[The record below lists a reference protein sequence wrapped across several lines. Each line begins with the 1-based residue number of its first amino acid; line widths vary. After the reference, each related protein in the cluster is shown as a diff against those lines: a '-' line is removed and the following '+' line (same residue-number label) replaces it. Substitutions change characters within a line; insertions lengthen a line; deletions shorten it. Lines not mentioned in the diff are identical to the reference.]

1 MYNFIERRIE
11 VMTSVELA
19 AKVGVDDKALK
30 AVFDAIKDEVI
41 AGNKVDIAGFGS
53 FQPADRAARTARN
66 PQTGEVIQVAAKK
79 AVKFKVSKTFK
90 DALN

>member
-1 MYNFIERRIE
+1 
-11 VMTSVELA
+11 MTRVELA

-30 AVFDAIKDEVI
+30 AVFDAIKDEVV

-79 AVKFKVSKTFK
+79 AVKFKASKTFK

>member
-1 MYNFIERRIE
+1 
-11 VMTSVELA
+11 MTRVELA

-30 AVFDAIKDEVI
+30 AAFDAIKDEVI

-66 PQTGEVIQVAAKK
+66 PKTGEAVQVAAKK

>member
-1 MYNFIERRIE
+1 
-11 VMTSVELA
+11 MTRVELA

>member
-1 MYNFIERRIE
+1 MHSFPRRRINI
-11 VMTSVELA
+11 MTRVELA

-30 AVFDAIKDEVI
+30 SAFDAIKDEVI

-66 PQTGEVIQVAAKK
+66 PQTGEAIQVAAKK
-79 AVKFKVSKTFK
+79 AVKFKASKTFK

>member
-1 MYNFIERRIE
+1 
-11 VMTSVELA
+11 MTRVELA
-19 AKVGVDDKALK
+19 QKVGIDDKALK
-30 AVFDAIKDEVI
+30 SVFETIKDEVA

-53 FQPADRAARTARN
+53 FSIADRAARTARN
-66 PQTGEVIQVAAKK
+66 PQTGEAIQVAAKK